1 MASDRSV
8 EGVPSNI
15 AVTDGNGNGRYSD
28 TYFTL
33 GEVEN
38 GNGYEFNPLPNLDVD
53 PRTKQVA
60 TCKLV
65 QQILVDKKVHYKEST
80 KNGIT
85 VYKVPAKSKQHVVL
99 GFVNNGSNKVKM
111 AEVATIRKLAKV
123 CVARKAV
130 ISDVTSDYVY

>member
-1 MASDRSV
+1 MADRSV

-65 QQILVDKKVHYKEST
+65 QQILVDKKVHFK
-80 KNGIT
+80 
-85 VYKVPAKSKQHVVL
+85 
-99 GFVNNGSNKVKM
+99 
-111 AEVATIRKLAKV
+111 
-123 CVARKAV
+123 
-130 ISDVTSDYVY
+130 